1 MLAQDR
7 FELTPVLEDGEAPVP
22 DGKRDFSDDVLSFG
36 EVVEPAFD
44 GDDPY

>member
-1 MLAQDR
+1 
-7 FELTPVLEDGEAPVP
+7 VL